1 MALGSAPQI
10 ALPERIDAFWEHSG
24 AERRHRILP
33 DGCMDFIF
41 DLGAGTARLVGA
53 MTTAEVVEV
62 AAGTHLFGVRFLPG
76 AVAPYLTDAA
86 SAFVDDSVPLDG
98 VTARATRELAERV
111 AAARGRREREAL
123 VVAHLLESR
132 SRLRAGD
139 PRLRR
144 AVTLI
149 ARHHGAIAMSE
160 VARAVSLGE
169 RQLER
174 LFRAHVGLAPKHFA
188 RIARMEHALR
198 LLRDGARPQAEVA
211 ALAGYA
217 DESHLLRDFRDLAG
231 ATPAALRAERSV
243 TQSPAVARDV
253 GFVQSAPASLP

>member
-62 AAGTHLFGVRFLPG
+62 AAGTHLF
-76 AVAPYLTDAA
+76 
-86 SAFVDDSVPLDG
+86 VDDSVSLDS
-98 VTARATRELAERV
+98 VTARTTRELAERV
-111 AAARGRREREAL
+111 AGARGRREREAL

-149 ARHHGAIAMSE
+149 ARRHGAVAMSE

-174 LFRAHVGLAPKHFA
+174 LFRAHVGIAPKHFA
-188 RIARMEHALR
+188 RITRMEHALR
-198 LLRDGARPQAEVA
+198 LLRDGARSQADVA

-243 TQSPAVARDV
+243 PQSPAAARDV